1 MCKGLRIV
9 PDTKNAF
16 ILILLSK
23 LILLVLVLIQKRAI
37 NLIKEMNTNYLGTL
51 IEQYQIKRLKYTI
64 PINLFFISN

>member
-16 ILILLSK
+16 ILISLSK

>member
-16 ILILLSK
+16 ISILLSK
-23 LILLVLVLIQKRAI
+23 LILLVLVFIQKRSI

-51 IEQYQIKRLKYTI
+51 IELKPNKKTNIYH
-64 PINLFFISN
+64 PH